1 MRRLVRENAFSAGMA
16 AVATATMAWLALYGY
31 AFTDYQNEAQPAFN
45 ALLHGHLEQ
54 FLRLAPA
61 YGGSLIERAP
71 FALLPGLWGGGAL
84 AVYRAVSIPCL
95 VAAALLGVWSVA
107 YMRSSGRTTRLAR
120 AVALALFV
128 ANPIT
133 MRALELGHPEE
144 VLGAVLCVAAVLAA
158 TRGHTIWAG
167 LALGLAIANKEWALV
182 AAGPVVAGLPG
193 VSASTRAHKGARD
206 ARHALLAACARPAAC
221 LAIAAGV
228 TAALLAPLALA
239 PGAHFVTG
247 ANVAASGGPFFEPWQ
262 VWWFLGHPA
271 VAHAIP
277 GVPHSDRHIAPAWV
291 HAVSHPSVVLASILF
306 TALLLWARRRHP
318 EGHSRVGD
326 ALLLLALAMLARC
339 MLDTW
344 DNLYYSLPLV
354 FALTTWEAT
363 ALLRVPALAL
373 TVTVLLWASFVWTSG
388 IPTGDVLAA
397 IYLAWTV
404 PLAAGLAWRL
414 YAPVSTRRAIG
425 RLTRLLPRW
434 ALDSRAWS
442 LPGLPAPRA

>member
-1 MRRLVRENAFSAGMA
+1 MRRLVRENAFSATIA

-31 AFTDYQNEAQPAFN
+31 AFTDYQVEAQPAFN
-45 ALLHGHLEQ
+45 ALVHGHLEQ

-84 AVYRAVSIPCL
+84 AVYRAVAIPCL
-95 VAAALLGVWSVA
+95 VAAALLGVWIVA
-107 YMRSSGRTTRLAR
+107 YMRSTGRTTRLAR
-120 AVALALFV
+120 AVALALCV

-144 VLGAVLCVAAVLAA
+144 VLGAVLCVVAVLAA

-167 LALGLAIANKEWALV
+167 VALGLAIANKEWALV

-193 VSASTRAHKGARD
+193 VRTPARVRDGARG
-206 ARHALLAACARPAAC
+206 ALRVGLAACRRPAAC
-221 LAIAAGV
+221 LATAAGV
-228 TAALLAPLALA
+228 AAALLAPLALVPA
-239 PGAHFVTG
+239 GRFVTG
-247 ANVAASGGPFFEPWQ
+247 AHVAASGGSFFEPWQ

-271 VAHAIP
+271 ITHAAA

-291 HAVSHPSVVLASILF
+291 YSVTHPSVVLASVLL
-306 TALLLWARRRHP
+306 TAALLWARRRAP
-318 EGHSRVGD
+318 AGHARVGD

-354 FALTTWEAT
+354 FALTAWEAT
-363 ALLRVPALAL
+363 ALRRVPALAL
-373 TVTVLLWASFVWTSG
+373 TVTVLLWASFEWATSYTH
-388 IPTGDVLAA
+388 TGDVLAA

-404 PLAAGLAWRL
+404 PLAAALALRL
-414 YAPVSTRRAIG
+414 YAPSKAGRAMD
-425 RLTRLLPRW
+425 RFTRLLPRW

-442 LPGLPAPRA
+442 LPGARA